1 MEDKFDTLTTEL
13 RSLLGDRCSTGDSI
27 IDLHSRDAA
36 YTPPVKPH
44 VVVFPENTEEVS
56 SIVKLCSEK
65 NCPRCNNRLEL
76 VENKETYFGKPWWCV
91 PCQWQF
97 SEEDLSKVKHDSLE
111 EE

>member
-1 MEDKFDTLTTEL
+1 MENKFDTLTTEL

-44 VVVFPENTEEVS
+44 AVVFPENTEEVS

-65 NCPRCNNRLEL
+65 NCPI
-76 VENKETYFGKPWWCV
+76 VAFGV
-91 PCQWQF
+91 G
-97 SEEDLSKVKHDSLE
+97 SSLE
-111 EE
+111 GQVVPVVGGVSVDFSRMNKITAVQTLSLIHI